1 MIGYIGP
8 NGVRMSTTV
17 KIILGLLS
25 TISKYDSRIYLVSW
39 NNNES
44 SYFSKDGFQS
54 IIGQSYL
61 VYTGY
66 LIAFFLSV
74 HDVIARV
81 YPIQYK
87 PGCCDLAI
95 YASGE
100 FYGFCYFKWKLAYG
114 FTTVYLYVKRSS
126 LVDLQYQVLIF
137 K

>member
-1 MIGYIGP
+1 MLGYIGP
-8 NGVRMSTTV
+8 NGVRKSKIV
-17 KIILGLLS
+17 KIILDLLS

-81 YPIQYK
+81 LPY
-87 PGCCDLAI
+87 
-95 YASGE
+95 S
-100 FYGFCYFKWKLAYG
+100 
-114 FTTVYLYVKRSS
+114 V
-126 LVDLQYQVLIF
+126 
-137 K
+137 

>member
-8 NGVRMSTTV
+8 NGARMSTTV

-39 NNNES
+39 NNNVS

-66 LIAFFLSV
+66 VIAFFLSV
-74 HDVIARV
+74 HDVIV
-81 YPIQYK
+81 GVTI
-87 PGCCDLAI
+87 LFSI
-95 YASGE
+95 
-100 FYGFCYFKWKLAYG
+100 
-114 FTTVYLYVKRSS
+114 S
-126 LVDLQYQVLIF
+126 LFVVI
-137 K
+137 